1 MTAAPQ
7 AGLPDTPA
15 PRPQAP
21 QVQLVHGQVPPIEPA
36 ALRHLPDRPLDRQE
50 LLALACSLAAD
61 RDVWEPHM
69 RFSDEQR
76 HYVSLHRD
84 ANVDVWV
91 LCWTRTNDT
100 GWHDH
105 DTSAGA
111 VAVAKGEL
119 VEHNL
124 AVGAPSVEVCVPEG
138 TAYSFGP
145 DHIHR
150 MTGAA
155 EGSVSVHVYSPPLWR
170 MGQYAISS
178 TGVLR
183 RHSVSYADEL
193 RPIDGPFPVGE
204 SRLRDTLLDAPT

>member
-1 MTAAPQ
+1 MTVV
-7 AGLPDTPA
+7 
-15 PRPQAP
+15 P
-21 QVQLVHGQVPPIEPA
+21 QVRSVDLDN
-36 ALRHLPDRPLDRQE
+36 LPDRPLDRRE
-50 LLALACSLAAD
+50 LLALATSLAAE
-61 RDVWEPHM
+61 REVWEPHV
-69 RFSDEQR
+69 RFSDDHR

-91 LCWTRTNDT
+91 LCWTPSNDT

-111 VAVAKGEL
+111 VAVTQGEL
-119 VEHNL
+119 IEHNL
-124 AVGAPSVEVCVPEG
+124 AVGAPSVEVSVPAG
-138 TAYSFGP
+138 QAYTFGP

-155 EGSVSVHVYSPPLWR
+155 EGSVSIHVYSPPLWR

-183 RHSVSYADEL
+183 RNSVSYADEL
-193 RPIDGPFPVGE
+193 RPINEPFPAGE
-204 SRLRDTLLDAPT
+204 ERLRDTLLDAPR